1 MAFIITPAV
10 TVLLLLCRFLWFR
23 NVARVAALKERAAF
37 ALRLDDMCEILRS
50 ETSLSLRTHAFRL
63 QDNDVLKYPSAPCG
77 ASTADPVLLE
87 AFASVYL
94 VSWIACC
101 NM

>member
-1 MAFIITPAV
+1 MNKSLQ
-10 TVLLLLCRFLWFR
+10 VLI
-23 NVARVAALKERAAF
+23 AYEEAQ
-37 ALRLDDMCEILRS
+37 
-50 ETSLSLRTHAFRL
+50 TSKCQNKKVNNMIKCTI
-63 QDNDVLKYPSAPCG
+63 NPSAPCG

>member
-1 MAFIITPAV
+1 MQQEDGAEEQKEQDEERGGVEEEQPDKIREALTE
-10 TVLLLLCRFLWFR
+10 FR
-23 NVARVAALKERAAF
+23 EKH
-37 ALRLDDMCEILRS
+37 I
-50 ETSLSLRTHAFRL
+50 
-63 QDNDVLKYPSAPCG
+63 QDYPSAPCG